1 MRVLTDLDLLGLL
14 SPAALVA
21 VLESAVRAHDAGRAV
36 TPARTQLAWEDGTL
50 LSMPALAEA
59 VFGTKLVCVIPANA
73 ARGLPV
79 TNGLMVLSDRH
90 TGAPL
95 ALLNAAALTAQ
106 RTGAIGALGVKYMTP
121 ADTASVGIIG
131 AGVQGAWQA
140 IFACA
145 MRPIREVLYVARSPA
160 SGARFEATVRAQVP
174 GMRLT
179 PCRDARALLARTTLV
194 IAATT
199 AASPV
204 LPEEPELLAGK
215 HFVSIGSFKPAM
227 QELPDAVYKL
237 AGELAIDA
245 EAARQEVGDVL
256 RPLAKGI
263 LTPESVYWIGDL
275 ISGRRPIDV
284 NRTTAYKSV
293 GMALYDVYAAQA
305 FYEAATRRGIGQE
318 ISL

>member
-1 MRVLTDLDLLGLL
+1 MRVLTDMDLLGLL

-79 TNGLMVLSDRH
+79 TNGLMVLSDRR

-179 PCRDARALLARTTLV
+179 PCLRCTRPPGTHDARHRGYHRGQ
-194 IAATT
+194 
-199 AASPV
+199 S
-204 LPEEPELLAGK
+204 G
-215 HFVSIGSFKPAM
+215 
-227 QELPDAVYKL
+227 
-237 AGELAIDA
+237 
-245 EAARQEVGDVL
+245 AARG
-256 RPLAKGI
+256 AGAA
-263 LTPESVYWIGDL
+263 
-275 ISGRRPIDV
+275 RR
-284 NRTTAYKSV
+284 
-293 GMALYDVYAAQA
+293 QA
-305 FYEAATRRGIGQE
+305 FRQHRFVQAGDAGTAGRC
-318 ISL
+318 L

>member
-1 MRVLTDLDLLGLL
+1 MT
-14 SPAALVA
+14 
-21 VLESAVRAHDAGRAV
+21 GR
-36 TPARTQLAWEDGTL
+36 
-50 LSMPALAEA
+50 
-59 VFGTKLVCVIPANA
+59 
-73 ARGLPV
+73 
-79 TNGLMVLSDRH
+79 
-90 TGAPL
+90 TGAPV

-121 ADTASVGIIG
+121 PDTASVGIIG

-145 MRPIREVLYVARSPA
+145 VRPIREVLYVARSPG
-160 SGARFEATVRAQVP
+160 SRARFEATVRAQVP
-174 GMRLT
+174 AVTLT

-199 AASPV
+199 ATTPV

-215 HFVSIGSFKPAM
+215 HFISIGSFKPTM

-237 AGELAIDA
+237 AGELAIDS
-245 EAARQEVGDVL
+245 EAARHEVGDVL
-256 RPLAKGI
+256 LPLAKGI
-263 LTPESVYWIGDL
+263 LTPASVFWIGNL
-275 ISGRRPIDV
+275 ISGARTIDV
-284 NRTTAYKSV
+284 SRTTAYKSV

-305 FYEAATRRGIGQE
+305 LYEAATRRGIGQE